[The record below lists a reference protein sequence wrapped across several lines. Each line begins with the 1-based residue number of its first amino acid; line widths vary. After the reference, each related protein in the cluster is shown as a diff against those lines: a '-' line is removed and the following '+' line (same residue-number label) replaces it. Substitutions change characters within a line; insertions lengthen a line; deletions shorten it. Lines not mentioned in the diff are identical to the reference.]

1 MAEQLQC
8 LIDLGTA
15 RRAGP
20 RCERV
25 DVSEVVHAQLD
36 GWSVFAPARVAVS
49 RESVLVSRD
58 RIGAMCRSARD
69 LETGRLRVAGENEPV
84 WICRSGGVG
93 VIASLLRLLD
103 RLRRYLLGFL
113 SIAIRRK
120 HAAARLKTGRDHLQG
135 FRVRPGVRCVQ
146 GQARQV
152 LRFV

>member
-1 MAEQLQC
+1 M
-8 LIDLGTA
+8 
-15 RRAGP
+15 
-20 RCERV
+20 
-25 DVSEVVHAQLD
+25 
-36 GWSVFAPARVAVS
+36 
-49 RESVLVSRD
+49 
-58 RIGAMCRSARD
+58 
-69 LETGRLRVAGENEPV
+69 
-84 WICRSGGVG
+84 
-93 VIASLLRLLD
+93 IASLLRLLD